1 MRFEKAE
8 QLLHLAEQMQAS
20 SEGIS
25 LSDIQE
31 KFEIEAPIVRQ
42 AGISTVIF
50 FDAGNA
56 YGDVWGRGA
65 IDPTDVRAA
74 YGFGI
79 RWFSPMGPLR
89 FEWGFPVN
97 PRSDERAV
105 VFDFSMGSMF

>member
-1 MRFEKAE
+1 MIGGTRSWVNN
-8 QLLHLAEQMQAS
+8 L
-20 SEGIS
+20 
-25 LSDIQE
+25 
-31 KFEIEAPIVRQ
+31 EIEAPIVRQ